1 VSEILKLFETTGGLT
16 ADQVLR
22 FVVLFVPGLI
32 ALHVYDLQRGG
43 EGRKINEVVLDVVVY
58 SALSDLVTFMSLRG
72 VFRAAPSL
80 PGTVAADVIAGGLFL
95 GIPIA
100 LAIGTFTLQ
109 RALMRS
115 GAVPDTITAPW
126 NQMMD
131 RIASDNL
138 DLGVIVTLRDGRT
151 VGARIGPSSRCA
163 SSSEDLLLGE
173 VWTVGDDRATLLE
186 ASPGSHALLVAR
198 SDCQTVEFVDLEVA

>member
-1 VSEILKLFETTGGLT
+1 MSEIFKLFETTGALT

-22 FVVLFVPGLI
+22 FVVLFVPGLV

-43 EGRKINEVVLDVVVY
+43 EGRKINEVILDVVVY
-58 SALSDLVTFMSLRG
+58 SALSDLVTFVVLRAVLRAGPG
-72 VFRAAPSL
+72 VPQSF
-80 PGTVAADVIAGGLFL
+80 VAEVIAGCLFF
-95 GIPIA
+95 GIPVA
-100 LAIGTFTLQ
+100 LAIGAFMLQ

-126 NQMMD
+126 NRMMD
-131 RIASDNL
+131 RIVSENL

-163 SSSEDLLLGE
+163 SSTEDLLLGE
-173 VWTVGDDRATLLE
+173 VWTVDDRRATLLE
-186 ASPGSHALLVAR
+186 ASPGSHALLITR
-198 SDCQTVEFVDLEVA
+198 SDCQTVEFVDLETA